1 MTQFWFSGNLVPM
14 KTTLDIDDE
23 LYRQAKAAAALS
35 GRKMKDL
42 VSDGLRLVL
51 NGPTQQRLGRGSEVL
66 GLLQKELKGQSIAEI
81 MDGLRGPV
89 DAVPPAQNGRH

>member
-1 MTQFWFSGNLVPM
+1 M
-14 KTTLDIDDE
+14 KTTLEIDDE
-23 LYRQAKAAAALS
+23 LYRRAEAVAALS

-51 NGPTQQRLGRGSEVL
+51 NGPAQQCSGGGGEVL
-66 GLLQKELKGQSIAEI
+66 GLLRKELKGQSIAEI

-89 DAVPPAQNGRH
+89 DEVSAESVSQR